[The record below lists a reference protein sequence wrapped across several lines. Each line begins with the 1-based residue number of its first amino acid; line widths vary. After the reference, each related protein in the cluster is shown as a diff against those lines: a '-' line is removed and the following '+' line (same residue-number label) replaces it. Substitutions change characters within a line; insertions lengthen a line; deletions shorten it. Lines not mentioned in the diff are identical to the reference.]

1 MEGATLNAFSAKKE
15 RAPRR
20 ASRPCARRAALRAW
34 ALADAT
40 LAAAP
45 DRRLREKLPRWL
57 PCPPPRSADVPYAHS
72 MLLLPVR
79 VSTDLPPLSRARL
92 KRRVDFPL
100 ADVMEEVSSA

>member
-1 MEGATLNAFSAKKE
+1 MSCAQKHAPM
-15 RAPRR
+15 RAI
-20 ASRPCARRAALRAW
+20 RPCARRAALRVW

-40 LAAAP
+40 PAAAP
-45 DRRLREKLPRWL
+45 DTRLSEKLPRWL

-92 KRRVDFPL
+92 KRRVDLPL
-100 ADVMEEVSSA
+100 DDVMEEVSSA